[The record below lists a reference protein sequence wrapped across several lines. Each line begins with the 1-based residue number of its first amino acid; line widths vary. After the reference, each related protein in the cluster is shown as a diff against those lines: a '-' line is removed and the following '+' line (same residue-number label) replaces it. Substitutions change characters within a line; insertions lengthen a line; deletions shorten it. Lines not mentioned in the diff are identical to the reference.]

1 MIRKIRLKNFKSFA
15 DVEFDLTKKRTEIKP
30 LVLIYGENGS
40 GKSNIIES
48 IAFLKDLQY
57 TMKMSLARS
66 ELLKKA
72 PGIEELSEA
81 MSKTV
86 FPYDLK
92 DLIFRGKTSLPE
104 LLEKTKTIGSKE
116 NMFVEIEMYIE
127 DFITV
132 YALEF
137 DNVSIVKETIRYPLN
152 ERIVTIADINKDK
165 IKIHKSVF
173 GDKKYEKEFRYTLSQ
188 YWGKHTFLSTLAHEI
203 DLKNETFI
211 ENSISEKLIKV
222 INYIDN
228 ITVELSDNI
237 VENMSVINMIS
248 GRCKKDNFDL
258 EYKKYESSYNSL
270 FKALY
275 ADIYKVY
282 YETSEVNEDILEYKM
297 HFEKNIGDRIVKI
310 PADLESMGTKKIIDL
325 MPYLLKAISG
335 GVVWFDEFDLGIHDV
350 LISTIIRAVANKI
363 QGQLVI
369 TTHNT
374 TLIEPDA
381 IHEIGTEAV
390 YILDSDYMANK
401 KFHCLSDYNIKKTN
415 NPRDMYLRG
424 AFGGIS
430 FVDKL
435 YIDDIFDMEIENLG
449 GDDY

>member
-30 LVLIYGENGS
+30 LILVYGENGS

-127 DFITV
+127 DFVTI

-165 IKIHKSVF
+165 IKIHNSVF

-188 YWGKHTFLSTLAHEI
+188 FWGKHTFLSTLAHEI

-297 HFEKNIGDRIVKI
+297 YFEKNIGDRIVKI

-350 LISTIIRAVANKI
+350 LISTIIRSVANKI

-374 TLIEPDA
+374 TLIEPEA
-381 IHEIGTEAV
+381 IREIGTDAV